1 MKFFCFSASN
11 IHNLKILEP
20 HKIIR
25 TNEQNQKY
33 KIQIYSFRSLS
44 DNNMKVTVQKGK
56 GAVTVLNWGGP
67 PFIRLEETK
76 KKQHHVYYIPNG
88 FTVLTTADYRHWVGE
103 SRTLSGVA
111 EFSFQLYGK
120 ETPREKLCWATAP
133 SNAYHLANTMVR
145 NRRYTKGNNG
155 RLILGLFYE
164 PIQKRLR
171 NIFGDQMD
179 KCLFDPSITYPL
191 DCAPSLL
198 PHQLPSIKKKVK
210 STSAKKKAASVIP
223 RKCSRDIGSSS
234 DDQEKIEEE
243 KGTNDL
249 TDTNSETS
257 FTGVRKK
264 LRFADTEQVATEYHT
279 PETNKNICFEMQSNV
294 TDNGGMEKE
303 DLFSEFDLIEDL
315 VDPEVIASIEE
326 LLG

>member
-1 MKFFCFSASN
+1 
-11 IHNLKILEP
+11 
-20 HKIIR
+20 
-25 TNEQNQKY
+25 
-33 KIQIYSFRSLS
+33 
-44 DNNMKVTVQKGK
+44 MKVTVQKGK
-56 GAVTVLNWGGP
+56 GAVTVLNWGSP

-88 FTVLTTADYRHWVGE
+88 FTVLTIADYRHWIGE

-111 EFSFQLYGK
+111 EFSFQLHGK
-120 ETPREKLCWATAP
+120 ETPREKLCWSTAP
-133 SNAYHLANTMVR
+133 SNAYHLANIMVR
-145 NRRYTKGNNG
+145 NRKYTKGNNG

-179 KCLFDPSITYPL
+179 KCLFDPSINYPL

-198 PHQLPSIKKKVK
+198 PHELPSIKKKAK
-210 STSAKKKAASVIP
+210 STSAKKKKRASVTS
-223 RKCSRDIGSSS
+223 RKRGRDIFSSL
-234 DDQEKIEEE
+234 DDQETSEQEE
-243 KGTNDL
+243 GTNDL
-249 TDTNSETS
+249 TETNSENS

-264 LRFADTEQVATEYHT
+264 LRFVDTKQVTAEYHT

-294 TDNGGMEKE
+294 TDNSGMEKE

-315 VDPEVIASIEE
+315 VDLEVIAGIEE
-326 LLG
+326 LWSKS